1 MNIGLPLTAIHY
13 LWINLAT
20 DGLPALA
27 LGVDPPEPDLMERPP
42 RDPKQSIFTREVK
55 ANLAFT
61 PVLVTVAVLY
71 FFAATLP
78 QGLVEA
84 RTTAFTMLVVI
95 ELFLAWGSRSLKR
108 TILEVGPFRNKWL
121 LASIAISLLMQ
132 LTVVSVPML
141 YKSFD
146 VTTLTLQ
153 DWSVIVFA
161 SVSIF
166 IITQATIW
174 LRRIVSNSK
183 EGKSNQLLRAS

>member
-1 MNIGLPLTAIHY
+1 
-13 LWINLAT
+13 
-20 DGLPALA
+20 
-27 LGVDPPEPDLMERPP
+27 
-42 RDPKQSIFTREVK
+42 
-55 ANLAFT
+55 
-61 PVLVTVAVLY
+61 VLVTVAVMY
-71 FFAATLP
+71 FYAVTLP

-153 DWSVIVFA
+153 DWSVIIFA

-174 LRRIVSNSK
+174 LRRVVSNSK
-183 EGKSNQLLRAS
+183 KGKSNQSLQAR